1 MCVMISQYKISSKN
15 SHLLSQN
22 VFVQSIIYQSEKTII
37 HWNKQH
43 FAIGKSHVLPTKL
56 PFFLHHVSTINYYY
70 WSIGHCLLLLLF
82 FNLILHYF
90 CFCSFLIYFK
100 KSVHGPGPWQ
110 GVHGPSQWKWSMDPV
125 QSGSM
130 CCPHLF

>member
-100 KSVHGPGPWQ
+100 KSGPWTR
-110 GVHGPSQWKWSMDPV
+110 SMDPV

-130 CCPHLF
+130 CCPHLFWPFCAFCQYY